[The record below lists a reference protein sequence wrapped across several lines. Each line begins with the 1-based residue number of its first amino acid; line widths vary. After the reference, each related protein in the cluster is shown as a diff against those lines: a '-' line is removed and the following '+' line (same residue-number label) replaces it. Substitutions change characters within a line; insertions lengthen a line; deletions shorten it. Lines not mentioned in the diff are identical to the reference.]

1 VQLVYSEN
9 GSTIDSVYVDGQLR
23 VQDGHV
29 VGIDEERLYRAVGA
43 ARDALEPSRAE
54 SAATV
59 APIAGPVHEMWE
71 RLRDEPLD
79 GVTPTS
85 VFR

>member
-1 VQLVYSEN
+1 M
-9 GSTIDSVYVDGQLR
+9 
-23 VQDGHV
+23 
-29 VGIDEERLYRAVGA
+29 VGIDEERLYRAVSA
-43 ARDALEPSRAE
+43 ARDELEPARRE

-59 APIAGPVHEMWE
+59 APIAGAVHEMWE

-79 GVTPTS
+79 GVAPTP